1 MPRMTYVRQCK
12 PSCNSMRLATFLSI
26 TVALILIAPIALAS
40 PPDPSWVAGIYDGAD
55 GDDVVSLVY
64 DTAGVEAV
72 PLGSVLPLLGS
83 STALPVS
90 SPGIIHAFPLH
101 QFPRGPPFSSSRIV
115 SDMFS
120 RLRRPAGFHASIAL
134 SSAPRSSDS
143 VRMRAFYALA
153 GDDARLCEV
162 FWTCLPC
169 QLALMPWTRGGVV

>member
-12 PSCNSMRLATFLSI
+12 PSCSSMRLATFLSI

-64 DTAGVEAV
+64 DTVGVEAV

-101 QFPRGPPFSSSRIV
+101 QFARGPPFSSSLIV
-115 SDMFS
+115 SDVFS
-120 RLRRPAGFHASIAL
+120 RLRCPVEFHAHFALRTVSLSGPSQHADLLCPAGL
-134 SSAPRSSDS
+134 
-143 VRMRAFYALA
+143 
-153 GDDARLCEV
+153 DARLCAV
-162 FWTCLPC
+162 FWTCRPC
-169 QLALMPWTRGGVV
+169 QLALMPWTRGVV